1 MRTTVK
7 ICVMVKQTFDTEE
20 KIALQ
25 AGKVV
30 EDGVKWVL
38 NPYDEYA
45 VEEAIR
51 LKEQHGGSVVV
62 VSVGPERVAEAL
74 RTALAMG
81 ADEAALISDEG
92 IGGDERSV
100 ATALAAF
107 AKQDSYDI
115 VLGGSFSID
124 TGGGQVAVRVAQLL
138 DVPHV
143 SSITRLTV
151 DGGGGGRGGGG
162 VGSGSGGG
170 ENGSGGRDGNCGT
183 VMVLRDA
190 EGDTETIQAQLPAL
204 FTAQQG
210 LNEPRYPSLAGIM
223 KAKKKPLRRL
233 RLTDLPGLSEGD
245 MAPATERVSL
255 ALPPA
260 RQAGRKLAGTPAEQA
275 AELVRLLRDEA
286 KVSWPQG

>member
-151 DGGGGGRGGGG
+151 DGGDVGRGGGG